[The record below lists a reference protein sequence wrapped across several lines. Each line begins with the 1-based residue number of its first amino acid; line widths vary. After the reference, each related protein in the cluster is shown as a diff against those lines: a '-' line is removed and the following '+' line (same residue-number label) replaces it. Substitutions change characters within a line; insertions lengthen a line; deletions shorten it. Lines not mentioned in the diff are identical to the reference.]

1 MHENPGQR
9 LRYDGENAQRRGEA
23 ATLSGLGKC
32 GDTDPGLRAA
42 RYPGCVS
49 GVGINPER
57 GCIGLFLHGRQSH
70 FGGEDRMHEN
80 PGQRLRYDGENA
92 QRRGEAA
99 TLSGLGKCG
108 DTDPG

>member
-1 MHENPGQR
+1 MALGG
-9 LRYDGENAQRRGEA
+9 GEGLEFGHFRQSFILKGCDHLAQQ
-23 ATLSGLGKC
+23 
-32 GDTDPGLRAA
+32 RAA
-42 RYPGCVS
+42 RYPGCMS

>member
-1 MHENPGQR
+1 MR
-9 LRYDGENAQRRGEA
+9 S
-23 ATLSGLGKC
+23 LS
-32 GDTDPGLRAA
+32 PGLRAA

-49 GVGINPER
+49 GVEINPER
-57 GCIGLFLHGRQSH
+57 VVSVVSFTVVNPTR

-108 DTDPG
+108 GWVVRLPGLVGLGDPAGRRQNHGRRRPRFGSA